1 LKVKEA
7 PSKSQTTEYAIVLD
21 CCKKARSFLFRHK
34 ANGASPI
41 REKNM
46 KKWFALFVIGA
57 ISLLAIAALAQS
69 NNATQVGPTKGSLVV
84 VGGGKIPAS
93 ISDRFIELAGGRNA
107 KIVYIPTAGEDQQL
121 NNQTGDESPRLFG
134 LKNVTVLHT
143 RDRKVA
149 DTEAFAAPI
158 REASGVWFGGGRQW
172 RLVDSYADTL
182 TLKEIWKVLERGG
195 VIGGSSAGA
204 SIQAS
209 YLVRGAREGNTV
221 MMAKG
226 YEAGFGF
233 LRGVAV
239 DQHINTRRREKDLA
253 EVITA
258 HPELLGI
265 GIDEST
271 AIVVKG
277 DNFEV
282 IGAGQVAI
290 TDGKSHEGRSFYFLT
305 PGERFDLKKRGKL

>member
-1 LKVKEA
+1 
-7 PSKSQTTEYAIVLD
+7 
-21 CCKKARSFLFRHK
+21 
-34 ANGASPI
+34 
-41 REKNM
+41 M
-46 KKWFALFVIGA
+46 KKWLIALIVGLITAAAFA
-57 ISLLAIAALAQS
+57 Q
-69 NNATQVGPTKGSLVV
+69 NNEIPKVGPAKGSLVV
-84 VGGGKIPAS
+84 VGGGKIPPS
-93 ISDRFIELAGGRNA
+93 ISSRFIELAGGPDA
-107 KIVYIPTAGEDQQL
+107 KFVYIPTAAEDQGL
-121 NNQTGDESPRLFG
+121 NQTGDESPRLFG
-134 LKNVTVLHT
+134 LKNVKVLHT

-149 DTEAFAAPI
+149 DTEAFAAPL

-172 RLVDSYADTL
+172 RLVDSYADTV
-182 TLKEIWKVLERGG
+182 TLKEIWNVLERGG

-226 YEAGFGF
+226 YEIGFGF
-233 LRGVAV
+233 LRGIAV

-253 EVITA
+253 EVITS

-277 DNFEV
+277 DKFEV

-290 TDGKSHEGRSFYFLT
+290 TDGKQHEGRSFYLLT
-305 PGERFDLKKRGKL
+305 PGERFDLKKRAKQ

>member
-1 LKVKEA
+1 MKVKEA
-7 PSKSQTTEYAIVLD
+7 SRKRQTKENPCGNFPNCRAFQESKL
-21 CCKKARSFLFRHK
+21 
-34 ANGASPI
+34 P
-41 REKNM
+41 M
-46 KKWFALFVIGA
+46 KKL
-57 ISLLAIAALAQS
+57 LLALLIALIAAAAFAQ
-69 NNATQVGPTKGSLVV
+69 NLPQVGLAKGSLVV
-84 VGGGKIPAS
+84 VGGGRIPPS
-93 ISDRFIELAGGRNA
+93 ISNRFIELAGGRDA
-107 KIVYIPTAGEDQQL
+107 KIVYIPTAAEDRQL

-143 RDRKVA
+143 RDRNVA
-149 DTEAFAAPI
+149 DTEAFAAPL
-158 REASGVWFGGGRQW
+158 REATGVWFGGGRQW

-182 TLKEIWKVLERGG
+182 TLKEIRKVLERGG

-209 YLVRGAREGNTV
+209 YLVRGAREGNTI

-226 YEAGFGF
+226 YEVGFGF
-233 LRGVAV
+233 LHGVAV

-258 HPELLGI
+258 HPDLLGI

-271 AIVVKG
+271 AIVVQG
-277 DNFEV
+277 DQFEV

-290 TDGKSHEGRSFYFLT
+290 TDGKNHEGRSYYFLS
-305 PGERFDLKKRGKL
+305 PGERFDLKKRGKQ